1 MAEAGNP
8 IWAIIVHGG
17 AKTIPEPQ
25 RARNTAGVL
34 AAATTGSAV
43 LAAGGSALDAV
54 EAAIRQMEDDPTF
67 NAGFGSVLN
76 ADGEVELDA
85 SIMAGDCLAI
95 GAVGAVQ
102 GIRHPIS
109 VARRLM
115 AETAVLLAGRG
126 ARRFAQETGGEIC
139 DPRDM
144 IAKAGADAGGDTVG
158 CVALDVTGRLAAG
171 LSTGGLSGK
180 RPGRIGDTPL
190 PGCGFFADDRL
201 GGVAFSGDG
210 ESIARS
216 TLAAKVMNWIAQ
228 DGSQP
233 ALERALRELD
243 RVGGEAG
250 GIALDRSGRFGCA
263 HTSDHFAVAA
273 ASPSDAPRAGVNRA
287 ALGDLIHG

>member
-1 MAEAGNP
+1 MAEAANP
-8 IWAIIVHGG
+8 NWAIIVHGG

-25 RARNTAGVL
+25 RARHAAGVL
-34 AAATTGSAV
+34 AAATKGSAV
-43 LAAGGSALDAV
+43 LAGGGSALDAV

-67 NAGFGSVLN
+67 NAGVGSVLN

-85 SIMAGDCLAI
+85 SIMAGESLAI

-102 GIRHPIS
+102 GLRHPIS

-115 AETAVLLAGRG
+115 AETAVLLAGPG
-126 ARRFAQETGGEIC
+126 ARRFAQETGGELC

-144 IAKAGADAGGDTVG
+144 IATAGADAGGDTVG
-158 CVALDVTGRLAAG
+158 CVALDVTGKLAAG

-190 PGCGFFADDRL
+190 PGCGFYADDRT

-210 ESIARS
+210 ESIARA
-216 TLAAKVMNWIAQ
+216 TLAAKVMNRIGQ
-228 DGSQP
+228 DGPQ
-233 ALERALRELD
+233 RALQRSLADLD

-263 HTSDHFAVAA
+263 HTSQHFAIAA
-273 ASPSDAPRAGVNRA
+273 ASSSSAPRAGVERE
-287 ALGDLIHG
+287 ALGDLIHD